1 MHQKWR
7 SCSKK
12 SSPTAVCCRWD
23 YRTTKRRKARGRRIS
38 AEYNCCANCLLEMF
52 FLLLSLSGADSSEKK
67 VLTIRD
73 AIDMTYA
80 PIPMISQQQVCQR
93 LWTEVNTG
101 WNQKTGGTH
110 HGCPHIV
117 ACLFTTRSAELRVH
131 LRPEQ
136 PSCCS
141 CHLQLLVRTRRIMN
155 LADKK
160 KKMFRLAPPRRL
172 NASFVW

>member
-1 MHQKWR
+1 MTW
-7 SCSKK
+7 CSKK
-12 SSPTAVCCRWD
+12 SSPTAVYWRWD
-23 YRTTKRRKARGRRIS
+23 CRTTIRRKARTKDKCRIQLLRKLSPWNVFSYFVEIGNWQLWEKGSDHSRRHRYDICTHTNDFATAS
-38 AEYNCCANCLLEMF
+38 MSKIVN
-52 FLLLSLSGADSSEKK
+52 G
-67 VLTIRD
+67 
-73 AIDMTYA
+73 
-80 PIPMISQQQVCQR
+80 SQH
-93 LWTEVNTG
+93 WMA
-101 WNQKTGGTH
+101 GGTR

-117 ACLFTTRSAELRVH
+117 ACLFWSAELRVH